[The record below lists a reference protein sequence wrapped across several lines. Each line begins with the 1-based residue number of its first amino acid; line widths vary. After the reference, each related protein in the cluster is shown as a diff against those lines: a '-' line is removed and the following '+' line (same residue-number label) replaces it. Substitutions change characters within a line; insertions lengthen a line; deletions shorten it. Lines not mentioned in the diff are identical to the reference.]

1 MTTIKVYCDG
11 SGHQRWWLETFTKYT
26 PSSRPEDREWQH
38 GIYGHQLLT
47 QHASSEPGWRRL
59 DDPGTRVK
67 RRAVAARDRA
77 MPSVDAATGHW
88 LRLIEGYGAYRRV
101 IGKPQASS
109 PRIDTDGG
117 MTTWQERG
125 AGRVRRGPDGTVS
138 VIMECTRCKAR
149 LTVTGDRLV
158 IALDALA
165 DAGVT
170 EISIQNLRRG
180 MSN

>member
-1 MTTIKVYCDG
+1 MT
-11 SGHQRWWLETFTKYT
+11 
-26 PSSRPEDREWQH
+26 
-38 GIYGHQLLT
+38 
-47 QHASSEPGWRRL
+47 
-59 DDPGTRVK
+59 
-67 RRAVAARDRA
+67 
-77 MPSVDAATGHW
+77 SVDAATGHW
-88 LRLIEGYGAYRRV
+88 LRLIEGHVAYRRV
-101 IGKPQASS
+101 IGKPIASS
-109 PRIDTDGG
+109 LRIDTDGG
-117 MTTWQERG
+117 STAWQERG

-170 EISIQNLRRG
+170 EISIQDLRRG